1 MWSDGLKDLA
11 TPLIDQSDNAWG
23 SCVNSVN
30 TKTFFFFIQKKS
42 QAIKQ

>member
-23 SCVNSVN
+23 SRELCKYYDFLKKEIN
-30 TKTFFFFIQKKS
+30 TKK
-42 QAIKQ
+42 QALKQ